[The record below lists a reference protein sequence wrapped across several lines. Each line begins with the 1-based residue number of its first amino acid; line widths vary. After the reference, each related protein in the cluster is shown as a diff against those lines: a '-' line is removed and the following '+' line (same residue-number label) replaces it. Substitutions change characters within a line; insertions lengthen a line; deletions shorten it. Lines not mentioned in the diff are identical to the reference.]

1 MKKIIRLTESD
12 LTRIITR
19 VINEENM
26 FNSLSDV
33 KLFYLKNSPKSLEDL
48 IEEQVNFWLH
58 RLDPVGVGSLD
69 KLKLAVGA
77 LTWGK
82 VQSWVRFKDNKTKEN
97 MCKSFIIDY
106 VGKKYNS
113 KIEKYY
119 NKNK

>member
-12 LTRIITR
+12 LTRIIKR

-69 KLKLAVGA
+69 KLKLAVGS
-77 LTWGK
+77 LTWDK
-82 VQSWVRFKDNKTKEN
+82 VRSWVRFKDNKTKEN